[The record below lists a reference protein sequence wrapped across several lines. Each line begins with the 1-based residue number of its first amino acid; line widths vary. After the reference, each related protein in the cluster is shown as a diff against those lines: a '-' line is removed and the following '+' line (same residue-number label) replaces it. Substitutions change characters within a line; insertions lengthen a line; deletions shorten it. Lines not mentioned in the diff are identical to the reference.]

1 MPDINPI
8 TQMNHVDKIQQQTS
22 ESIPKLPELPQAQE
36 SIFAQVK
43 GNTTVDNTVSQKEIL
58 DMLDVDTSNKTLFQ
72 AIKGLITSSIDLSN
86 IKDSND
92 VSKINSQIEQ
102 TTSNLQAQ
110 VDMKMK
116 AFYNEET
123 SERKGLTEQEPI
135 NSFYNEETSE
145 DTGYND

>member
-8 TQMNHVDKIQQQTS
+8 TQMNHVDKILQKAS
-22 ESIPKLPELPQAQE
+22 ESTQKLPQAQE

-58 DMLDVDTSNKTLFQ
+58 NMLDVDTSNKTLFQ
-72 AIKGLITSSIDLSN
+72 AIKELITSPIDLSN

-92 VSKINSQIEQ
+92 VSKINSKIEQ

-116 AFYNEET
+116 AFYNE
-123 SERKGLTEQEPI
+123 
-135 NSFYNEETSE
+135 
-145 DTGYND
+145 

>member
-8 TQMNHVDKIQQQTS
+8 TQMNHVDKILQKAS
-22 ESIPKLPELPQAQE
+22 ESTQKLPQAQE

-58 DMLDVDTSNKTLFQ
+58 NMLDVDTSNKTLFQ

-145 DTGYND
+145 DTGYID

>member
-1 MPDINPI
+1 MPDINQI
-8 TQMNHVDKIQQQTS
+8 NQMNHVYKILQKAS
-22 ESIPKLPELPQAQE
+22 ESTQKLPQAQE

-58 DMLDVDTSNKTLFQ
+58 NMLDVDTSNKTLFQ
-72 AIKGLITSSIDLSN
+72 AIKELITSPIDLSN

-92 VSKINSQIEQ
+92 VSKINSKIEQ

-123 SERKGLTEQEPI
+123 SERKGFTEQEPI

-145 DTGYND
+145 GTGYTD

>member
-8 TQMNHVDKIQQQTS
+8 TQMNHFDKILQKAS
-22 ESIPKLPELPQAQE
+22 ESTQKLPQAQE

-58 DMLDVDTSNKTLFQ
+58 NMLDVDTSNKTLFQ
-72 AIKGLITSSIDLSN
+72 AIKELITSPIDLSN

-92 VSKINSQIEQ
+92 VSKINSKIEQ

-116 AFYNEET
+116 AFYNAET
-123 SERKGLTEQEPI
+123 SERKGFTEQEPI
-135 NSFYNEETSE
+135 TSFYNEETSE
-145 DTGYND
+145 GTGYTD

>member
-8 TQMNHVDKIQQQTS
+8 TQMNHVDKIQQKSS
-22 ESIPKLPELPQAQE
+22 ESTQKLPQAQE

-43 GNTTVDNTVSQKEIL
+43 GNTTVDNTVSQTEIL

-72 AIKGLITSSIDLSN
+72 AIKELITSPIDLSN

-123 SERKGLTEQEPI
+123 SERKGFTEQEPI

-145 DTGYND
+145 GTGYTD

>member
-8 TQMNHVDKIQQQTS
+8 TQMNHVDKILQKAS
-22 ESIPKLPELPQAQE
+22 ESTQKLPQAQE

-58 DMLDVDTSNKTLFQ
+58 NMLDVDTSNKTLFQ
-72 AIKGLITSSIDLSN
+72 AIKELITSPIDLSD

-92 VSKINSQIEQ
+92 VSKINSKIEQ

-123 SERKGLTEQEPI
+123 SERKGFTEQEPI

-145 DTGYND
+145 GTGYTD

>member
-8 TQMNHVDKIQQQTS
+8 TQMNHVDKILQKAS
-22 ESIPKLPELPQAQE
+22 ESTQKLPQA

-58 DMLDVDTSNKTLFQ
+58 NMLDVDTSNKTLFQ
-72 AIKGLITSSIDLSN
+72 AIKELITSPIDLSN

-92 VSKINSQIEQ
+92 VSKINSKIEQ

-123 SERKGLTEQEPI
+123 SERKGFTEQEPI

-145 DTGYND
+145 GTGYTD

>member
-8 TQMNHVDKIQQQTS
+8 TQMNHVDKILQKAS
-22 ESIPKLPELPQAQE
+22 ESTQKLPQAQE

-58 DMLDVDTSNKTLFQ
+58 NMLDVDTSNKTLFQ
-72 AIKGLITSSIDLSN
+72 AIKELITSPIDLSN

-92 VSKINSQIEQ
+92 VSKINTKIEQ
-102 TTSNLQAQ
+102 TTSNLKDQ
-110 VDMKMK
+110 VDKKMK

-123 SERKGLTEQEPI
+123 SERKGFTEQEPI

-145 DTGYND
+145 GTGYTD

>member
-8 TQMNHVDKIQQQTS
+8 TQMNHVDKILQKAS
-22 ESIPKLPELPQAQE
+22 ESTQKLPQAQE

-145 DTGYND
+145 DTGYID

>member
-8 TQMNHVDKIQQQTS
+8 TQMNHFDKILQKAS
-22 ESIPKLPELPQAQE
+22 ESTQKLPQAQE

-58 DMLDVDTSNKTLFQ
+58 NMLDVDTSNKTLFQ
-72 AIKGLITSSIDLSN
+72 AIKELITSPIDLSN

-92 VSKINSQIEQ
+92 VSKINSKIEQ

-110 VDMKMK
+110 VDMKIK

-123 SERKGLTEQEPI
+123 SELKGFTEQEPI

-145 DTGYND
+145 GTGYTD

>member
-1 MPDINPI
+1 
-8 TQMNHVDKIQQQTS
+8 
-22 ESIPKLPELPQAQE
+22 
-36 SIFAQVK
+36 
-43 GNTTVDNTVSQKEIL
+43 
-58 DMLDVDTSNKTLFQ
+58 MLDVDTSNKTLFQ
-72 AIKGLITSSIDLSN
+72 AIKELITSPIDLSN

-92 VSKINSQIEQ
+92 VSKINSKIEQ

-123 SERKGLTEQEPI
+123 SERKGFTEQEPI

-145 DTGYND
+145 GTGYTD

>member
-8 TQMNHVDKIQQQTS
+8 TQMNHVDKIQQKTS

-145 DTGYND
+145 DTGYID